1 MQTNH
6 ETEFRFTDADPYIR
20 IQASRYETSFTA
32 TERGHDGQ
40 HTVKVVLPK
49 GARDSMMAC
58 VITQL
63 DNLRHADSDDQTRA
77 IEWLS
82 DAQSRIAQALR
93 QLQPEVEAEA

>member
-6 ETEFRFTDADPYIR
+6 ETELRITDADPYIR
-20 IQASRYETSFTA
+20 IQASRYEVSFTA
-32 TERGHDGQ
+32 TERGHDGN

-58 VITQL
+58 IITEL
-63 DNLRHADSDDQTRA
+63 GNLRHADSDDQARA

-93 QLQPEVEAEA
+93 QLQPEAKAEA